1 MNIYLKLYDIKT
13 KKTFK
18 KFFDTELER
27 DKFIRK
33 LRYSKK
39 LIIRKDYDY
48 GYSDERLCFR
58 MF

>member
-48 GYSDERLCFR
+48 GYSDERL
-58 MF
+58 